1 VSIKGRCGKVFVGE
15 KFMYGITNGKIIRR
29 KGKGYYSFNFLIV
42 KNRRNPETG
51 KAGYQVVFN
60 FGTIRD
66 YEFVDRAKAFW
77 QEVESVLTALVRDN
91 KIYSNDADKIRGQF
105 GKYIARPIIS
115 PAVPLPIYS
124 PVQSA
129 KPKVTEQVHN
139 RFGNMLD

>member
-1 VSIKGRCGKVFVGE
+1 
-15 KFMYGITNGKIIRR
+15 MYGRTNGKIIRR
-29 KGKGYYSFNFLIV
+29 KGKGYYSYNFLIV

-77 QEVESVLTALVRDN
+77 QEVETELTALVRDN

-105 GKYIARPIIS
+105 AEYISVPIAS
-115 PAVPLPIYS
+115 PATPAASAS
-124 PVQSA
+124 PAKIKTDSDVAERVQ
-129 KPKVTEQVHN
+129 KK
-139 RFGNMLD
+139 FGNLL